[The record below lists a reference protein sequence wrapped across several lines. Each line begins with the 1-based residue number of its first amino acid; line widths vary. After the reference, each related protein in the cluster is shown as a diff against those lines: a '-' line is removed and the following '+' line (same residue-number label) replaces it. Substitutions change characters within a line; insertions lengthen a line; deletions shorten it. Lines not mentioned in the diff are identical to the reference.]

1 MRQNH
6 IFSQIIFPLG
16 LGFVLIS
23 CSESEANNSP
33 YNEELAA
40 EVIANY
46 AEIVH
51 SSYVDAQ
58 NRTMLLQDS
67 IDEFLASPDGPSL
80 EAAKAAWL
88 SARDPYG
95 QTEVYRFYGGP
106 IDAEPNGPE
115 GLINAWPLDEAYI
128 DYVEGDENA
137 GMINKPTDYPELNE
151 TVLMEANGDGGE
163 ENVATGYHA
172 IEFLLWGQDSSI
184 DGPGE
189 RPYTDFVTDGSG
201 TAQHQDRRQTY
212 LRVSTDLLV
221 KNLEQLVEAWQPN
234 SENYR
239 KTFSQLPTEEAL
251 THILLGMGSLS
262 GAELAGERMTV
273 AFDTQDQEDEHS
285 CFSDNT
291 HQDLLN
297 NQLGIQ
303 NVYLGR
309 YGQISGKGLT
319 DLVASLD
326 ADLDQKMRMQIE
338 AAVAAIQAIP
348 APFDRAIVEH
358 REQVSTAIEA
368 LRTQTKTIAEIADL
382 LGLSLNLEE

>member
-1 MRQNH
+1 MRQQH
-6 IFSQIIFPLG
+6 ILSQIVFSLS
-16 LGFVLIS
+16 LGFILIS
-23 CSESEANNSP
+23 CGESEPNNSP

-58 NRTMLLQDS
+58 NRTILLQGS
-67 IDEFLASPDGPSL
+67 IDKFLASPDGPSL

-106 IDAEPNGPE
+106 IDVEPNGPE

-137 GMINKPTDYPELNE
+137 GIINNPTDYPELNE

-172 IEFLLWGQDSSI
+172 IEFLLWGQDMSA
-184 DGPGE
+184 DGPGA

-212 LRVSTDLLV
+212 LHVSTDLLV
-221 KNLEQLVEAWQPN
+221 KNLEQLVEAWQPD

-239 KTFSQLPTEEAL
+239 KAFSQLPTEETL

-262 GAELAGERMTV
+262 GAELAGERITV

-326 ADLDQKMRMQIE
+326 AELDQKMRMQLE

-368 LRTQTKTIAEIADL
+368 LRAQTKTIAEIADL